1 MAVFPTS
8 KDPPLREMVQDHLK
22 ALERKPFDHK
32 VAETGVTH
40 TVEEVEAR
48 RQERLKR
55 GER

>member
-1 MAVFPTS
+1 
-8 KDPPLREMVQDHLK
+8 MVQEHLK

-32 VAETGVTH
+32 VVETGVTH
-40 TVEEVEAR
+40 TVEEVEAH